1 MSYPSYSLYSQYN
14 DEDDDDLDDF
24 PNCPSESS
32 AMENDLEFADEFVPS
47 APEPSGPFALFSKRL
62 KTQFWSSGEPIAKMD
77 YENLNEDDEPLEDI
91 MFSEKSIDDEGENR
105 KPFKGKGKGKG
116 KKSGK

>member
-1 MSYPSYSLYSQYN
+1 MSYPRHSIQFN
-14 DEDDDDLDDF
+14 DEDDDDIDDI

-32 AMENDLEFADEFVPS
+32 AMEYDLEFADEFVPS

-62 KTQFWSSGEPIAKMD
+62 KTQYWSSGEPIAKMD
-77 YENLNEDDEPLEDI
+77 YENLNEGADEPLEEV
-91 MFSEKSIDDEGENR
+91 MFSKESIDDEDQTR